1 MNSARLVTALF
12 KNKISPE
19 EIPFFRGSIIQKS
32 GNDPL
37 FHNHNS
43 EGYNYKYPLVQY
55 KRINGQAA
63 VIGINQGADAIERL
77 FGDGILFTCQL
88 GNRKTQMDLSSIRSE
103 KVWVKCDESL
113 YTYSVY
119 GWLPLNSENYREYQR
134 TEGLADRVKMLER
147 ILVANI
153 LSFAKGIGI
162 YFDKPVICR
171 LLQLIPS
178 DFKKYK
184 QVELMSFKASFQCN
198 VSLPEYIGI
207 GKSVSVNNGVITQI
221 K

>member
-63 VIGINQGADAIERL
+63 VIGLNQGADAIERL

-113 YTYSVY
+113 YTYSIH
-119 GWLPLNSENYREYQR
+119 GWLPLNSGNYLEYQR
-134 TEGLADRVKMLER
+134 TVGLADRIGMLER
-147 ILVANI
+147 ILVGNI
-153 LSFAKGIGI
+153 LSFAKGVGI
-162 YFDKPVICR
+162 YFEKTVTCR
-171 LLQLIPS
+171 LLQLAPTGLT
-178 DFKKYK
+178 KYK
-184 QVELMSFKASFQCN
+184 EVELMSFSANFQSN

-207 GKSVSVNNGVITQI
+207 GKSVSINNGVITRI